1 MKFDH
6 RFLFKVFLLAAPFA
20 LLIWMIVL
28 KNSMNTGLIDPALE
42 LLFGLPLAL
51 IILMVIVMVSAFIEQ
66 SRGQPVP
73 MSRFG
78 LYLVITVVLGFAT
91 SFFFWIINLG
101 FTS

>member
-28 KNSMNTGLIDPALE
+28 KNSMNTGLSDPALE
-42 LLFGLPLAL
+42 LFALPLAL
-51 IILMVIVMVSAFIEQ
+51 IMLMVIVMVSAIIER

-78 LYLVITVVLGFAT
+78 MYLVITVVLGFAT
-91 SFFFWIINLG
+91 SFIFWIINLG